1 MRARAPG
8 NAPAARTAG
17 LAVHSKQTQFRRS
30 AMARSRGIW
39 SEPYRLTH
47 LARRAPRPSI
57 RPPRGTPRATRP
69 SLRPPRGTPRA
80 TRLPIRPP
88 RGANRA
94 TRPSFRP
101 PRGENR
107 ATRPSIRHSLG
118 TLRAARPLLR
128 LNGPPGRAV
137 RAPMRTRRD
146 SKSRTSRRTVAL
158 SQSLRQPG
166 VEMHPVPQRYTRPA
180 MVPTDVQRDWRT
192 THAEPR

>member
-17 LAVHSKQTQFRRS
+17 LAVHSKQTQFRGW

-39 SEPYRLTH
+39 SEPYRLPH

-57 RPPRGTPRATRP
+57 RPPRGTPRAIRPPRGAKRATRP
-69 SLRPPRGTPRA
+69 SLRPPRGAKRA
-80 TRLPIRPP
+80 TRLSLRPP
-88 RGANRA
+88 RGAK
-94 TRPSFRP
+94 
-101 PRGENR
+101 R

-118 TLRAARPLLR
+118 TLRAARLLLR

-137 RAPMRTRRD
+137 CAPMRTRRD